1 MASDSLATSLSEVN
15 ILKNW
20 PKVYLPPINDLKF
33 PPLKLHDS
41 YSGLYEYSKSGK
53 FRMYVCG
60 ITPYDSTHLG
70 HAATYLS
77 FDLINRY
84 QQLANLQVS
93 FVENVTDVDDPLLE
107 RAKRDGQD
115 WQVLANSQVDLFI
128 SDMTALRILPPS
140 QLVKVTDSLDLVE
153 SFIDKLDRNGHI
165 YQIDGDFYFSVDKYL
180 DSLPIPLAEAIS
192 VFAERGGDPDK
203 EGKRH
208 PLDAVVWS
216 ANKDGEPGWNS
227 KYGFGRPGWHI
238 ECTAI
243 ACEFLDNDEKD
254 PVIQLQG
261 GGSDLIFPHHFMSAQ
276 IVKAALGRDFAESYI
291 HAGMIG
297 LDGEKMSKSKG
308 NLIFV
313 SNLIRE
319 GVDPMVIRWALLSG
333 HYQQD
338 REWSTQLLERAK
350 DEVMLVRSALSRSE
364 TADASS
370 LVNNLIKDLSDN
382 LNTPKALSEIVD
394 WSLES
399 NKFAT
404 SNHSGLVSRAID
416 SLLGLAL

>member
-180 DSLPIPLAEAIS
+180 DFLPISLAEAFS

-216 ANKDGEPGWNS
+216 ANKNGEPGWNS

-291 HAGMIG
+291 HAGMIS

-313 SNLIRE
+313 SKLIQE
-319 GVDPMVIRWALLSG
+319 GIDPMVIRWALLSG

-350 DEVMLVRSALSRSE
+350 DEVVLVRAALSRSE

-370 LVNNLIKDLSDN
+370 LVNNLIIDLSDN
-382 LNTPKALSEIVD
+382 LNTPKALSKIVA

-399 NKFAT
+399 NKIAT

>member
-1 MASDSLATSLSEVN
+1 M
-15 ILKNW
+15 
-20 PKVYLPPINDLKF
+20 PPINDLKF

-41 YSGLYEYSKSGK
+41 YSGFCEYSKSGK

-180 DSLPIPLAEAIS
+180 DYLPIPVADAIS

-216 ANKDGEPGWNS
+216 ANKNGEPGWNS

-313 SNLIRE
+313 SKLIQE

-350 DEVMLVRSALSRSE
+350 DEVVLVRAALSRSE
-364 TADASS
+364 TADASR
-370 LVNNLIKDLSDN
+370 LVNNLIIDLSDN
-382 LNTPKALSEIVD
+382 LNTPKALSKIVD

-399 NKFAT
+399 NKIAT

>member
-180 DSLPIPLAEAIS
+180 DSLPISLVEAIS

-216 ANKDGEPGWNS
+216 ANKNGEPGWNS

-313 SNLIRE
+313 SKLIQE

-350 DEVMLVRSALSRSE
+350 DEVVLVRAALSRSE

-370 LVNNLIKDLSDN
+370 LVNNLIIDLSDN
-382 LNTPKALSEIVD
+382 LNTPKALSKIVA

-399 NKFAT
+399 NKIAT

>member
-180 DSLPIPLAEAIS
+180 DYLPIPVAEAIS

-203 EGKRH
+203 EGKKH
-208 PLDAVVWS
+208 SLDAVVWS
-216 ANKDGEPGWNS
+216 ANKNGEPGWNS

-313 SNLIRE
+313 SKLIQE

-350 DEVMLVRSALSRSE
+350 DEVMLVRAALSRSE

-370 LVNNLIKDLSDN
+370 LVNNLIIDLSDN
-382 LNTPKALSEIVD
+382 LNTPKALSKIVD

-399 NKFAT
+399 NKIAT

>member
-180 DSLPIPLAEAIS
+180 DFLPIPLAEAIS

-261 GGSDLIFPHHFMSAQ
+261 GGSDLVFPHHFMSAQ

-313 SNLIRE
+313 SKLIQE

-370 LVNNLIKDLSDN
+370 LVSNLIKDLSDN

-399 NKFAT
+399 NKIAT

>member
-33 PPLKLHDS
+33 PPLQLHDS

-115 WQVLANSQVDLFI
+115 WQVLANSQLDLFI

-313 SNLIRE
+313 SKLIQE

-350 DEVMLVRSALSRSE
+350 DEVVLVRSALSRSE

-370 LVNNLIKDLSDN
+370 LVNNLIKDLSEN
-382 LNTPKALSEIVD
+382 LNTPKALSKIVD

-399 NKFAT
+399 NKIAT

>member
-41 YSGLYEYSKSGK
+41 YSGLYEYSTSGK

-180 DSLPIPLAEAIS
+180 DYLPIPLAEAIS

-216 ANKDGEPGWNS
+216 ANKNGEPGWNS

-313 SNLIRE
+313 SKLIQE

-350 DEVMLVRSALSRSE
+350 DEVVLVRSALSRSE

-370 LVNNLIKDLSDN
+370 LVNNLIIDLSDN
-382 LNTPKALSEIVD
+382 LNTPKALSKIVD

-399 NKFAT
+399 NKIAT

>member
-1 MASDSLATSLSEVN
+1 MASDSLATSLSEVD

-84 QQLANLQVS
+84 QQLSNLQVS
-93 FVENVTDVDDPLLE
+93 FVENITDVDDPLLE
-107 RAKRDGQD
+107 RARRDGQD

-180 DSLPIPLAEAIS
+180 DFLPIPLAEAIS

-216 ANKDGEPGWNS
+216 ANKNGEPGWNS

-313 SNLIRE
+313 SKLIRE

-350 DEVMLVRSALSRSE
+350 DEVVLVRSALSRSE

-382 LNTPKALSEIVD
+382 LNTPKALSKIVD

-399 NKFAT
+399 NKIAT

>member
-180 DSLPIPLAEAIS
+180 DYLPIPLAEAIS

-216 ANKDGEPGWNS
+216 ANKNGEPGWNS

-313 SNLIRE
+313 SKLIRE

-370 LVNNLIKDLSDN
+370 LVNNLIIDLSDN
-382 LNTPKALSEIVD
+382 LNTPKALSKIVG

-399 NKFAT
+399 NKIAT

>member
-93 FVENVTDVDDPLLE
+93 FVENITDVDDPLLE

-180 DSLPIPLAEAIS
+180 DSLPISLAEAIS

-216 ANKDGEPGWNS
+216 ANKNGEPGWNS

-291 HAGMIG
+291 HAGMIS

-313 SNLIRE
+313 SKLIQE
-319 GVDPMVIRWALLSG
+319 GIDPMVIRWALLSG

-338 REWSTQLLERAK
+338 REWSTQLLEKAK
-350 DEVMLVRSALSRSE
+350 DEVVLVRSALSRSE

-370 LVNNLIKDLSDN
+370 LVNNLIMDLSDN
-382 LNTPKALSEIVD
+382 LNTPKALSKIVD

-399 NKFAT
+399 NKIAT

>member
-41 YSGLYEYSKSGK
+41 YSGFCEYSKSGK

-180 DSLPIPLAEAIS
+180 DYLPIPVAEAIS

-216 ANKDGEPGWNS
+216 ANKNGEPGWNS

-313 SNLIRE
+313 SKLIQE

-350 DEVMLVRSALSRSE
+350 DEVVLVRAALSRSE

-370 LVNNLIKDLSDN
+370 LVNNLIIDLSDN
-382 LNTPKALSEIVD
+382 LNTPKALSKIVA

-399 NKFAT
+399 NKIAT

>member
-93 FVENVTDVDDPLLE
+93 FVENITDADDPLLE

-180 DSLPIPLAEAIS
+180 DSLPISLAEAIS

-216 ANKDGEPGWNS
+216 ANKNGEPGWNS

-291 HAGMIG
+291 HAGKIS

-313 SNLIRE
+313 SKLIQE
-319 GVDPMVIRWALLSG
+319 GIDPMVIRWALLSG

-338 REWSTQLLERAK
+338 REWSTQLLEKAK
-350 DEVMLVRSALSRSE
+350 DEVVLVRSALSRSE

-370 LVNNLIKDLSDN
+370 LVNNLIMDLSDN
-382 LNTPKALSEIVD
+382 LNTPKALSKIVD

-399 NKFAT
+399 NKIAT

>member
-93 FVENVTDVDDPLLE
+93 FIENVTDVDDPLLE

-291 HAGMIG
+291 HAGMIC

-313 SNLIRE
+313 SKLIQE

-338 REWSTQLLERAK
+338 REWSTQLLQRAK
-350 DEVMLVRSALSRSE
+350 DEVALVRSVLSRSE

-370 LVNNLIKDLSDN
+370 LVSNLIKDLSDN

-399 NKFAT
+399 NKIAT

-416 SLLGLAL
+416 SLIGLAL

>member
-180 DSLPIPLAEAIS
+180 DSLPISLADAIS

-291 HAGMIG
+291 HAGMIS

-313 SNLIRE
+313 SKLIQE

-350 DEVMLVRSALSRSE
+350 DEVMLVRAALSRSE

-370 LVNNLIKDLSDN
+370 LVNNLIIDLSDN
-382 LNTPKALSEIVD
+382 LNTPKALSKIVA

-399 NKFAT
+399 NKIAT
-404 SNHSGLVSRAID
+404 SNHSGLVSRVID

>member
-180 DSLPIPLAEAIS
+180 DYLPIPLAEAIS

-216 ANKDGEPGWNS
+216 ANKNGEPGWNS

-313 SNLIRE
+313 SKLIRE

-350 DEVMLVRSALSRSE
+350 DEVVLVRSALSRSE

-370 LVNNLIKDLSDN
+370 LVNNLIIDLSDN
-382 LNTPKALSEIVD
+382 LNTPKALSKIVD

-399 NKFAT
+399 NKIAT

>member
-1 MASDSLATSLSEVN
+1 M
-15 ILKNW
+15 
-20 PKVYLPPINDLKF
+20 PPINDLKF

-180 DSLPIPLAEAIS
+180 DSLPISLAEAIS

-216 ANKDGEPGWNS
+216 ANKNGEPGWNS

-313 SNLIRE
+313 SKLIQE

-350 DEVMLVRSALSRSE
+350 DEVVLVRSALSRSE

-399 NKFAT
+399 NKIAT

>member
-1 MASDSLATSLSEVN
+1 M
-15 ILKNW
+15 
-20 PKVYLPPINDLKF
+20 PPINDLKF

-180 DSLPIPLAEAIS
+180 DYLPIPLAEAIS

-216 ANKDGEPGWNS
+216 ANKNGEPGWNS

-313 SNLIRE
+313 SKLIRE

-350 DEVMLVRSALSRSE
+350 DEVVLVRAALSRSE

-399 NKFAT
+399 NKIAT

>member
-93 FVENVTDVDDPLLE
+93 FIENVTDVDDPLLE

-261 GGSDLIFPHHFMSAQ
+261 GGSDLVFPHHFMSAQ

-291 HAGMIG
+291 HAGMIC

-313 SNLIRE
+313 SKLIQE

-338 REWSTQLLERAK
+338 REWSTQLLQRAK
-350 DEVMLVRSALSRSE
+350 DEVVLVRSVLSRSE

-399 NKFAT
+399 NKIAT

>member
-41 YSGLYEYSKSGK
+41 YSGLYEYSTSGN

-93 FVENVTDVDDPLLE
+93 FIENITDVDDPLLE
-107 RAKRDGQD
+107 RAQRNGQD

-165 YQIDGDFYFSVDKYL
+165 YQIDGDFYFSVGEYL
-180 DSLPIPLAEAIS
+180 DSLPISLAEAIS

-216 ANKDGEPGWNS
+216 ANKEGEPGWNS

-243 ACEFLDNDEKD
+243 ACEFLDNDEKG

-291 HAGMIG
+291 HAGMIC

-313 SNLIRE
+313 SKLIQE

-333 HYQQD
+333 HYQQG
-338 REWSTQLLERAK
+338 REWSTQLLERARV
-350 DEVMLVRSALSRSE
+350 EVALVRSALSRSE

-394 WSLES
+394 WSLQS
-399 NKFAT
+399 NKIAT
-404 SNHSGLVSRAID
+404 LNHSGLVSRAID

>member
-1 MASDSLATSLSEVN
+1 MASDSLATSLSEVD

-41 YSGLYEYSKSGK
+41 YSGLYEYSTSGK

-107 RAKRDGQD
+107 RARRDGQD

-180 DSLPIPLAEAIS
+180 DYLPIPLAEAIS

-216 ANKDGEPGWNS
+216 ANKNGEPGWNS

-313 SNLIRE
+313 SKLIQE

-399 NKFAT
+399 NKIAT

>member
-180 DSLPIPLAEAIS
+180 DSLPISLAEAIS

-216 ANKDGEPGWNS
+216 ANKNGEPGWNS

-291 HAGMIG
+291 HAGMIS

-313 SNLIRE
+313 SKLIQE
-319 GVDPMVIRWALLSG
+319 GIDPMVIRWALLSG

-338 REWSTQLLERAK
+338 REWSTQLLEKAK
-350 DEVMLVRSALSRSE
+350 DEVVLVRSALSRSE

-370 LVNNLIKDLSDN
+370 LVNNLIMDLSDN
-382 LNTPKALSEIVD
+382 LNTPKALSKIVD

-399 NKFAT
+399 KKIAT

>member
-93 FVENVTDVDDPLLE
+93 FIENVTDVDDPLLE

-261 GGSDLIFPHHFMSAQ
+261 GGSDLVFPHHFMSAQ

-291 HAGMIG
+291 HAGMIC

-313 SNLIRE
+313 SKLIQE

-338 REWSTQLLERAK
+338 REWSTQLLQRAK
-350 DEVMLVRSALSRSE
+350 DEVALVRSVLSRSE

-370 LVNNLIKDLSDN
+370 LVSNLIKDLSDN

-399 NKFAT
+399 NKIST

>member
-180 DSLPIPLAEAIS
+180 NYLPIPLAEAIS

-216 ANKDGEPGWNS
+216 ANKNGEPGWNS

-297 LDGEKMSKSKG
+297 LDEEKMSKSKG

-313 SNLIRE
+313 SKLIQE

-399 NKFAT
+399 NKIAT